1 MAAGKK
7 KELCQP
13 SPEDKKPPQLS
24 FKLKKTGDVPKS
36 TKTWSDDHLPIDI
49 LLLAAESCDFL
60 SCFSFLDQPFKCYKR
75 EIGYVYFG
83 HMGDVSDQEKLKVAL
98 INCSKGAAA
107 PGGSLTVV
115 LNAVKVL
122 QPKAVFSVGTCI
134 SLGLEK
140 ARMGDVVMS
149 SKLLTADGFI
159 TPCSPLL
166 GNLVRD
172 APYGWHAP
180 LKNPEEWQVKVHCNG
195 DILSQSLTEKC
206 QNVNVCEQYP
216 KAVAIETEGEG
227 ILSLK
232 IASVVR
238 GSTPRPRSYIAN
250 WSASCQL
257 GFLTC

>member
-1 MAAGKK
+1 MAGGEK

-13 SPEDKKPPQLS
+13 SPEDKTPPPLS
-24 FKLKKTGDVPKS
+24 FKLKKLGDVPKS
-36 TKTWSDDHLPIDI
+36 TEKWSDDHLPIDI
-49 LLLAAESCDFL
+49 LLLTSAESCDFL

-83 HMGDVSDQEKLKVAL
+83 CMGDVSEQEKLKVAL

-140 ARMGDVVMS
+140 ARMGDVVIS
-149 SKLLTADGFI
+149 SKLSTEEGFI
-159 TPCSPLL
+159 TPGSPLL

-172 APYGWHAP
+172 APYGWEAP
-180 LKNPEEWQVKVHCNG
+180 LKHPDEWEIKVHCSG

-216 KAVAIETEGEG
+216 KAVAIEREGEG

-232 IASVVR
+232 IA
-238 GSTPRPRSYIAN
+238 
-250 WSASCQL
+250 L
-257 GFLTC
+257 G